1 MTGDFPDMSKS
12 SGKCQY
18 NDGESAADRRPRKAF
33 EEVIGEVVLS
43 AEESKVDAG
52 NLEKRIDI
60 IFDFLKEAM
69 P

>member
-12 SGKCQY
+12 SGKRQY
-18 NDGESAADRRPRKAF
+18 NDGESAADRRSGKAF